1 MTEKRAQRRLAA
13 ILAAD
18 VVGYSRLM
26 EQDEAGTLAALKA
39 RRRDLLV
46 PVVVQHNGRVV
57 NFTGDG
63 VLVEFGSAVDAV
75 QCAVKLQEGFAV
87 ANQSLSEK
95 QHIILRIGI
104 NLGDII
110 VEGSDIY
117 GDGVNVAA
125 RLEGLAEPGG
135 IYVSASVQEQV
146 SGKLSLAFDDLGEH
160 TLKNIAKPVRIY
172 RAGAGGNRNP
182 KALPLG
188 TTKEKPSV
196 AVLPFVNMSGDPQQ
210 EYFSDGITE
219 DIITELSRFRQLLV
233 IARNS
238 SFVFKGKPVDVGE
251 IGRKLGVRYLVEG
264 SIRKSADRIR
274 ITAQL
279 INTSDGAHV
288 WADRYDRELKDLFSV
303 QDEVTHTVAAT
314 LIGRIEADTR
324 GQLKRKPTDDLDA
337 YDNYLKGV
345 EYHQK
350 FTNEDMKKARSYLE
364 NAIALDPEF
373 SMPYPWLALVHLN
386 SWHETKQK
394 VDLDAAFA
402 LARRSIALDP
412 AESGGY
418 AVLGMCYMNNRQFD
432 RAETHLIQ
440 ASNLNPNNS
449 YHPATLCELYALLGR
464 PTEALECSDRA
475 IRLNPLHPDWY
486 SVNRA
491 EAYYVAHRYSEA
503 VSALNKTTG
512 NSSNALWQRL
522 VAAAC
527 YTMAG
532 MSGEAKSHVVE
543 VLAARPNF
551 SCQEYV
557 SNKPFGSEAVA
568 ALWLEGLLKAGL
580 PP

>member
-1 MTEKRAQRRLAA
+1 MAEKRPHRRLAA

-26 EQDEAGTLAALKA
+26 EHDEAGTLEALKA
-39 RRRDLLV
+39 RRRDLLM
-46 PVVVQHNGRVV
+46 PMVVQHNGRVV

-63 VLVEFGSAVDAV
+63 VLMEFGSAVDAV

-95 QHIILRIGI
+95 QRIVLRIGV
-104 NLGDII
+104 NLGDVI
-110 VEGSDIY
+110 VEGSDIF
-117 GDGVNVAA
+117 GDGVNIAA

-160 TLKNIAKPVRIY
+160 SLKNIAKPVRIY
-172 RAGAGGNRNP
+172 RAGAGGNIHP
-182 KALPLG
+182 TALPLG

-238 SFVFKGKPVDVGE
+238 SFVFKGKPIDVGE
-251 IGRKLGVRYLVEG
+251 IGRKLGVQYLVEG

-279 INTSDGAHV
+279 INTIDGTHV
-288 WADRYDRELKDLFSV
+288 WADRYDRELKELFSV

-314 LIGRIEADTR
+314 LIGRIEADAR
-324 GQLKRKPTDDLDA
+324 GQLKRKPTDNLTA
-337 YDNYLKGV
+337 YDCYLRGV
-345 EYHQK
+345 EHHQK
-350 FTNEDMKKARSYLE
+350 FTDADMEKARGFLE
-364 NAIALDPEF
+364 RAIALDPEF
-373 SMPYPWLALVHLN
+373 SMPYPWLALVHLH
-386 SWHETKQK
+386 SWYETKQK

-402 LARRSIALDP
+402 LTRRSVSLDP

-418 AVLGMCYMNNRQFD
+418 AILGMCYMNNRQFD

-440 ASNLNPNNS
+440 ATNLNPNNS
-449 YHPATLCELYALLGR
+449 YHPATLCQLYALWGR
-464 PTEALECSDRA
+464 PAEALEWSDRA
-475 IRLNPLHPDWY
+475 IRLNPLYPDWY
-486 SVNRA
+486 SVLRA
-491 EAYYVAHRYSEA
+491 EAYYVAHRYLEA

-512 NSSNALWQRL
+512 NPSNAPWQRII
-522 VAAAC
+522 AAAC
-527 YTMAG
+527 CAMAG
-532 MSGEAKSHVVE
+532 MSEEAKSHVVE